1 MLMNTPTPFRAKPCA
16 VRRLMHRRL
25 LLLSLFVVACAVQ
38 CLAQAPDEYHKVEV
52 YGGYSLARAKSNVES
67 LSFLSTSAR
76 SRTFTNLC
84 SAATGDILGTNA
96 QKFFCTRRAFNGSA

>member
-25 LLLSLFVVACAVQ
+25 LLLSLFVVACALQ

-52 YGGYSLARAKSNVES
+52 YGGYSLARGKSNVER
-67 LSFLSTSAR
+67 LSFSSTSAG
-76 SRTFTNLC
+76 SGTFTHLC
-84 SAATGDILGTNA
+84 SAATRDKLRPNA
-96 QKFFCTRRAFNGSA
+96 QKLLCTPR